1 MGLRENPCPVL
12 KPLMAHRLLFRVH
25 LRFVSGFA
33 RHPPRFVDYF
43 AEFWPAGFLQ
53 MDKDLLAKAK
63 SLGFSDRQ
71 IAHLTQRTES
81 EVRAERHALGL
92 VPGFRLVDTCAAEFE
107 AYTPY
112 YYSSYDQGDDEVRP
126 SDTKKVM
133 ILGSGPNR
141 IGQGIEFDY
150 CCVHAAFALKE
161 EGLESLMVNSNPET
175 VSTDYDT
182 SDKLFF
188 EPLTLEDVLH
198 IYHREKCWGAIA
210 QFGGQTPLNLALDLQ
225 ANGVNIIGTSPQSIE
240 RAEDRKM
247 FADML
252 HALDIPQPPNGL
264 ATNEAEAL
272 EASAKLS
279 YPVLVRPSFVLG
291 GRAMQ
296 IVYSDDELCRY
307 MRTAVEASPERPVLV
322 DKFLEDAIEVDVDCI
337 ADVGLH
343 DDPADAT
350 VVIGGMLEHVEFAGV
365 HSGDATMVLPPHT
378 LSAELMDTMRRY
390 SDAMARELKVTGLM
404 NVQYAI
410 KDGIVYV
417 LEVNPRASRTVPFV
431 SKAIGRPLAKLA
443 AKVMTGRT
451 LKELGFTE
459 ELTPD
464 YWAVKES
471 VFPFNRFHGQDILLS
486 PEMKSTGEVMGLDT
500 DLGIAY
506 AKSQMASGSSL
517 PLEGRVFIS
526 VSDAHKAEVA
536 DLAKRFADLGFKLSS
551 TTGTAAVLAK
561 AGLEVESVPKL
572 AEGRPNT
579 LDLLKNNEIQ
589 LVINTPSGQAPRADE
604 IKIRTTAIY
613 TNTPIMTT
621 MGSAKAAAEGI
632 AALKQNGYSV
642 KPLQEYL

>member
-1 MGLRENPCPVL
+1 
-12 KPLMAHRLLFRVH
+12 
-25 LRFVSGFA
+25 
-33 RHPPRFVDYF
+33 
-43 AEFWPAGFLQ
+43 

-71 IAHLTQRTES
+71 IAHLTQRTEDQ
-81 EVRAERHALGL
+81 VRAERQALGL
-92 VPGFRLVDTCAAEFE
+92 VPSFRLVDTCAAEFE

-112 YYSSYDQGDDEVRP
+112 YYSSYDRGDDEVQP
-126 SDTKKVM
+126 SDTRKVM
-133 ILGSGPNR
+133 ILGGGPNR

-150 CCVHAAFALKE
+150 CCGHAAFALKE

-198 IYHREKCWGAIA
+198 IYEREKCWGAIA

-240 RAEDRKM
+240 RAEDREM

-264 ATNEAEAL
+264 ATNETEAL

-296 IVYSDDELCRY
+296 IVYSDDELRQY

-390 SDAMARELKVTGLM
+390 SNAMARELKVTGLM

-443 AKVMTGRT
+443 AKVMTGKT

-471 VFPFNRFHGQDILLS
+471 VFPFNRFLGQDILLS
-486 PEMKSTGEVMGLDT
+486 PEMKSTGEVMGIDT

-621 MGSAKAAAEGI
+621 MGSAKAAADSI
-632 AALKQNGYSV
+632 AALKQNGYGV

>member
-1 MGLRENPCPVL
+1 LCLDSLDTHPGLWITLPS
-12 KPLMAHRLLFRVH
+12 F
-25 LRFVSGFA
+25 G
-33 RHPPRFVDYF
+33 
-43 AEFWPAGFLQ
+43 PAAPGFLQ

-240 RAEDRKM
+240 RAEDREM

>member
-1 MGLRENPCPVL
+1 L
-12 KPLMAHRLLFRVH
+12 
-25 LRFVSGFA
+25 A
-33 RHPPRFVDYF
+33 RRAP
-43 AEFWPAGFLQ
+43 GFLQ

-81 EVRAERHALGL
+81 DVRAERHALGI

-133 ILGSGPNR
+133 ILGGGPNR

-225 ANGVNIIGTSPQSIE
+225 ANGVNILGTSPQSIE

-296 IVYSDDELCRY
+296 IVYSDDELRRY

-365 HSGDATMVLPPHT
+365 HSGDAAMVLPPHT

-390 SDAMARELKVTGLM
+390 TDAMARELKVTGLM

-410 KDGIVYV
+410 KDGGVYV

-431 SKAIGRPLAKLA
+431 SKSIGRPLAKLA

-536 DLAKRFADLGFKLSS
+536 ALAKSFADLGFKLSS
-551 TTGTAAVLAK
+551 TTGTAAVLTE

-621 MGSAKAAAEGI
+621 MGGAKAAAEGI
-632 AALKQNGYSV
+632 AALKQNGYGV